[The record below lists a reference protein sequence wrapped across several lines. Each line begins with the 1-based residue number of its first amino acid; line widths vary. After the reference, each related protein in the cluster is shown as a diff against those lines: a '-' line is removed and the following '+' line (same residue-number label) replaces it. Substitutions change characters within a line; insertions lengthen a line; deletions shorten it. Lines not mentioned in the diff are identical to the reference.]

1 MLQERADVPEQFETC
16 ALPVRKETT
25 RRVRSFNDGNEV
37 TIFEVMRIK
46 SSKHVNDP
54 QIHAKVLGVL

>member
-25 RRVRSFNDGNEV
+25 RRVRSLNDGNEV
-37 TIFEVMRIK
+37 TIFEVIRTKVPNVLMTR
-46 SSKHVNDP
+46 KHVP
-54 QIHAKVLGVL
+54 KV